1 MTFSEFQKTEQLLF
15 KVGTVMN
22 PPETRLKGPERLIK
36 IKRLGYLRPC
46 THPNLVSNPI
56 LLKLCR
62 RKKNARLTCIDP
74 YYIPLLDL
82 AKSKEEASRSLL
94 MRVKEESGK
103 ASLKLNI

>member
-1 MTFSEFQKTEQLLF
+1 
-15 KVGTVMN
+15 
-22 PPETRLKGPERLIK
+22 
-36 IKRLGYLRPC
+36 
-46 THPNLVSNPI
+46 
-56 LLKLCR
+56 LKLCR